1 MTDVADPHQDKL
13 KVRLHRIEGQV
24 RGIAKMIE
32 EDRPAYDILM
42 QLRAVRAAL
51 TSVSGVVATQYLN
64 NQVSEL
70 VKSKR
75 RSVQE
80 QEVERLVSELQ
91 LFFKG

>member
-1 MTDVADPHQDKL
+1 
-13 KVRLHRIEGQV
+13 
-24 RGIAKMIE
+24 MIE

>member
-1 MTDVADPHQDKL
+1 MI
-13 KVRLHRIEGQV
+13 RLHRIEGQV

-32 EDRPAYDILM
+32 EERPVYETLM

-51 TSVSGVVATQYLN
+51 TSVSGVVAAQYLN

-70 VKSKR
+70 VKTKR
-75 RSVQE
+75 RSAQV

-91 LFFKG
+91 QFFKT